1 MEQINEYPNKPLTV
15 RQWKKDNPQLKGK
28 RIILCDHLKNKS
40 MSYISVNLWIGD
52 NSRMLLCPVCD
63 KVHAQTIWE
72 RIIGWAMYA
81 VDVTKKVEYSNWIE
95 SAGKDKT

>member
-1 MEQINEYPNKPLTV
+1 MAEPTTV
-15 RQWKKDNPQLKGK
+15 RQFRKDNPHLKGK

-40 MSYISVNLWIGD
+40 MDYVTVNLWIGD
-52 NSRMLLCPVCD
+52 NSRMLLCAICD

-72 RIIGWAMYA
+72 RIISWAMFA
-81 VDVTKKVEYSNWIE
+81 VDVTKKVEYNNWVE